1 VSDSSPRK
9 STENHRSAHVI
20 CKEGKEEKPW
30 CFNLDSGIFGELM
43 ASLGGDAVSL
53 KDIAAM
59 FSSGDEP
66 RMEVLQPE
74 AFEYVPSSW
83 TSLSEFFE

>member
-1 VSDSSPRK
+1 M
-9 STENHRSAHVI
+9 
-20 CKEGKEEKPW
+20 PW

-74 AFEYVPSSW
+74 ALSMCHRAGLLSP
-83 TSLSEFFE
+83 SLSSSDSSAPGSLS